1 MDEGGMRMWI
11 FRWEFFAVGALWT
24 LASVMFKQASKKG
37 ESSGKFIAAGL
48 GLTAA
53 GIVLLVVRFGLHHT

>member
-1 MDEGGMRMWI
+1 MWI

-24 LASVMFKQASKKG
+24 LASVMFKQSGAKGASA
-37 ESSGKFIAAGL
+37 GKFIAAGF

-53 GIVLLVVRFGLHHT
+53 GIVLLVVRFGLHRGAP